1 MCPSFD
7 PNAHKETPLGISAL
21 TPPSRPEDVVET
33 VLEFPDNRLLIGLC
47 GEFDR
52 NLAQIEHQMGVH
64 VLRRGNRLS
73 VIGDAGAREQAAAV
87 LRGLYARLETGR
99 AVSAGDIDGAIRMGR
114 PMPDTLRPDSE
125 QIEMFSGG
133 AMELRTRKKPIEPR
147 TEAQKAYVA
156 NLFQHE
162 LGFGIGPAG
171 TGKTYLAV
179 AKAVEALEAGKVG
192 RIVLSRPA
200 VEAGESIGFLPG
212 DMEDKLAPY
221 LRPLY
226 DALSD
231 RLSMK
236 RVKALMAEGLIEI
249 APIGYMRGRTL
260 NNAFIVV
267 DEAQNCTYVQLKML
281 LTRLGW
287 HSTMVVTGDPHQS
300 DLLPGVSGLADISAR
315 LEAVDNIAVVRL
327 AERDIVRHPLV
338 ASMIGVL

>member
-1 MCPSFD
+1 MTKR
-7 PNAHKETPLGISAL
+7 AAL
-21 TPPSRPEDVVET
+21 KR
-33 VLEFPDNRLLIGLC
+33 
-47 GEFDR
+47 
-52 NLAQIEHQMGVH
+52 Q
-64 VLRRGNRLS
+64 
-73 VIGDAGAREQAAAV
+73 ARE
-87 LRGLYARLETGR
+87 
-99 AVSAGDIDGAIRMGR
+99 
-114 PMPDTLRPDSE
+114 
-125 QIEMFSGG
+125 GG
-133 AMELRTRKKPIEPR
+133 AFDGPDYGQDAKVRRLPTPQSRGGWSPYPSNDDREQGYLKTLKPKSEGQAELLNAIDTSNL
-147 TEAQKAYVA
+147 TVA
-156 NLFQHE
+156 L
-162 LGFGIGPAG
+162 GPAG

-212 DMEDKLAPY
+212 AMEDKLAPY

-236 RVKALMAEGLIEI
+236 RVGALMAEGLIEI
-249 APIGYMRGRTL
+249 APVGYMRGRTL
-260 NNAFIVV
+260 NNAFIVI

-287 HSTMVVTGDPHQS
+287 HSTMVVTGDPGQT
-300 DLLPGVSGLADISAR
+300 DLLPTLSGLADIAQK
-315 LEAVDNIAVVRL
+315 LEAVPEISVVRL